1 MSERVFRV
9 FEHDQA
15 RYTPWRRF
23 ARDVLLQTLA
33 FHLLVTVEEH
43 GMAEHVPPSGST
55 LLMMNHIGGIDP
67 MVVMGVV
74 RPRFVVA
81 VSKIENYDVPVLGLL
96 MRLWGTYP
104 ITRGEVDRRA
114 LDFTIKLLKE
124 GNMVLMA
131 PEGTR
136 QPAMIE
142 AKDGLTYVALKG
154 GATIVP
160 IGLEGTRDFGRNFK
174 RLRRSHLTLSFG
186 RAFRFRTDGRER
198 IPRPEMTRMT
208 QEAMYQL
215 AALVSPERRGFYGDL
230 SKATTDMLEF
240 VN

>member
-1 MSERVFRV
+1 MSAMTFQV
-9 FEHDQA
+9 FEEDQA

-23 ARDVLLQTLA
+23 ARDFLLRTLA

-43 GMAEHVPPSGST
+43 GLAEHLPPSGST
-55 LLMMNHIGGIDP
+55 LIMMNHIGGIDP
-67 MVVMGVV
+67 FVVMGVV

-81 VSKIENYDVPVLGLL
+81 MTKIENYSVPVLGLL

-104 ITRGEVDRRA
+104 VTRGEVDRRA

-124 GNMVLMA
+124 GNLVLMA

-136 QPAMIE
+136 QPALIE
-142 AKDGLTYVALKG
+142 AKDGLTYVAIKG
-154 GATIVP
+154 GATVVP
-160 IGLEGTRDFGRNFK
+160 VGLEGTRDFTSNLK
-174 RLRRSHLTLSFG
+174 RLRRTHITLNFG
-186 RAFRFRTDGRER
+186 RAFRFRTGGRER
-198 IPRPEMTRMT
+198 IPRPEMACMT

-215 AALVSPERRGFYGDL
+215 AALVSPARRGFYSDL
-230 SKATTDMLEF
+230 SKATTDTLEF